1 MSISLALIVFTH
13 LISFLGF
20 TTLAITGQVSP
31 ITIVIFYLSL
41 TLSYINDRYKKNY
54 YFNHR
59 ASTILAFFMLIYILA
74 SILYF
79 SQEVFQG
86 ILNFLI
92 FIQIIRHLGVKGMRE
107 IIQIYLISFF
117 QFMAG
122 AILSIEISYGLAL
135 IIYVLA
141 ALWALIIYNLK
152 KESDDAGVEPDQ
164 KVVTKAFMGTSLV
177 LAVFIIFIS
186 ILLFLALP
194 RLRTEFF
201 SSSFINPRVLK
212 TGFSDTVRLGKI
224 GEIKKDHSAV
234 MRVRILNKKG
244 KINDYLYWRGIA
256 LDHFDGVT
264 WSVDSEKYGD
274 YEKEY
279 KNNRYGLIN
288 IKEDTKNV
296 IAQEVITEPIDTD
309 ILFAINTPVGYSGF
323 GGGVRGYSGGIY
335 EVNNSYFLP
344 FNPRQRIKY
353 KAYSEINIYPDSSL
367 NKESDQY
374 SYYIKE
380 RYLQLPQIGSEIKD
394 LSSKITQN
402 DSTAYQKARTIVR
415 YLLEE
420 MNYTLTLDSGTKEF
434 PLETFLLEKKE
445 GHCEYFA
452 TAMVV
457 FLRLNGIPS
466 RIVNG
471 FIGGSWNEHGNFY
484 LIRESDAHSWV
495 EVFFP
500 KQGWVTFDPTPPPID
515 LNQDA
520 GGISSVMSYID
531 YLRYRWQR
539 YVIDFSRTDQIRLFA
554 TARQKISWNKNKV
567 FNNFNL
573 KNKSS
578 KNLIVLIAVVS
589 ILGFI
594 FYNSDRFHKGKNFSK
609 HKQNS
614 VTKIYNNCI
623 KLLSKKGF
631 NKKDY
636 QTAKEFSE
644 YVVSNGGAR
653 YKIFEDFTTKYSIM
667 RFQNKYSNSD
677 ISYLKNLLTKIK
689 KVS

>member
-1 MSISLALIVFTH
+1 
-13 LISFLGF
+13 
-20 TTLAITGQVSP
+20 
-31 ITIVIFYLSL
+31 
-41 TLSYINDRYKKNY
+41 
-54 YFNHR
+54 
-59 ASTILAFFMLIYILA
+59 
-74 SILYF
+74 
-79 SQEVFQG
+79 
-86 ILNFLI
+86 
-92 FIQIIRHLGVKGMRE
+92 
-107 IIQIYLISFF
+107 
-117 QFMAG
+117 
-122 AILSIEISYGLAL
+122 
-135 IIYVLA
+135 
-141 ALWALIIYNLK
+141 
-152 KESDDAGVEPDQ
+152 
-164 KVVTKAFMGTSLV
+164 
-177 LAVFIIFIS
+177 
-186 ILLFLALP
+186 
-194 RLRTEFF
+194 
-201 SSSFINPRVLK
+201 
-212 TGFSDTVRLGKI
+212 
-224 GEIKKDHSAV
+224 
-234 MRVRILNKKG
+234 MRVRILNKRG
-244 KINDYLYWRGIA
+244 KINDDLYWRGIA

-274 YEKEY
+274 YEKKY

-296 IAQEVITEPIDTD
+296 IAHEVITEPIDTD

-323 GGGVRGYSGGIY
+323 SGGVRGFLGGIY

-353 KAYSEINIYPDSSL
+353 KAYSEISSYPDSSL

-402 DSTAYQKARTIVR
+402 DSTAYEKARTIVR

-500 KQGWVTFDPTPPPID
+500 EKGWVTFDPTPPPINF
-515 LNQDA
+515 NQDA

-531 YLRYRWQR
+531 YLRY
-539 YVIDFSRTDQIRLFA
+539 
-554 TARQKISWNKNKV
+554 
-567 FNNFNL
+567 
-573 KNKSS
+573 
-578 KNLIVLIAVVS
+578 
-589 ILGFI
+589 
-594 FYNSDRFHKGKNFSK
+594 
-609 HKQNS
+609 KQEKRN
-614 VTKIYNNCI
+614 TKRI
-623 KLLSKKGF
+623 
-631 NKKDY
+631 
-636 QTAKEFSE
+636 
-644 YVVSNGGAR
+644 
-653 YKIFEDFTTKYSIM
+653 
-667 RFQNKYSNSD
+667 
-677 ISYLKNLLTKIK
+677 
-689 KVS
+689 